1 MLPFRS
7 PQLDSPSVT
16 IPRGNSSNG
25 DRNLKTLGV
34 ANGKGGVGK
43 TTTAV
48 TLAALASEQYRTLL
62 VDADE
67 TRSAVEWSERAGDSA
82 RYQVAE
88 AAGDPDSLGRIRS
101 VKGFD
106 LAIIDLPG
114 AKRTGELAALLRPPK
129 ARRPAVDG
137 LVLPTEAGALDLR
150 VLVRTVREEV
160 EPARVPFVVLITKV
174 GGHPATLARVADLAS
189 EMRAVGIP
197 VLASP
202 VRRLSAHQEAAN
214 RGVSITELAGRA
226 ARVAEAE
233 YRAVAGAVFGDLLGM
248 DWRAEVYG

>member
-1 MLPFRS
+1 M
-7 PQLDSPSVT
+7 
-16 IPRGNSSNG
+16 
-25 DRNLKTLGV
+25 KTLGV

-48 TLAALASEQYRTLL
+48 TLAALAVEQFRVLL

-67 TRSAVEWSERAGDSA
+67 TRSAAEWSERAGEHA
-82 RYQVAE
+82 RFEVAE
-88 AAGDPDSLGRIRS
+88 AAGDPESLGRIRS

-114 AKRTGELAALLRPPK
+114 AKRTGELAALLRPPR
-129 ARRPAVDG
+129 ARRPAVDA
-137 LVLPTEAGALDLR
+137 LLLPTEAGALDLR

-174 GGHPATLARVADLAS
+174 GGHPATLARIAELAADL
-189 EMRAVGIP
+189 RAVGIP

-214 RGVSITELAGRA
+214 RGVPITELLGRA

-233 YRAVAGAVFGDLLGM
+233 YRTVAAAVFGDLLGM
-248 DWRAEVYG
+248 NWEEGTGRG